1 MKKAD
6 VFKILALLIIFGGG
20 VWFSYDIVKKEPKLP
35 IFNPVDLIPEVVPD
49 SLRGVGLDFRVGPFN
64 LIDHHGQAFTEE
76 SLRGR
81 IYVTE
86 FFFTTCPS
94 ICKDMSAQ
102 MRRVQEAFADDDKV
116 HLVSHTVMPEV
127 DSVSVLAEYAARQ
140 GAMNGKWHYL
150 TGKKN
155 EIYRMA
161 RTQYFAVRDG
171 QFEGSGNVHDFIHTE
186 NFVLVDP
193 RKRLRGFYDGT
204 DPEDVDRLIED
215 IHILKKEFP

>member
-1 MKKAD
+1 MKKSD
-6 VFKILALLIIFGGG
+6 LLKIIALLLIFGTG
-20 VWFSYDIVKKEPKLP
+20 VWVSYYIVKPEPKLP
-35 IFNPVDLIPEVVPD
+35 IFSPADLIPEVVPD
-49 SLRGVGLDFRVGPFN
+49 SLRGIGIDFRVGPFN
-64 LIDHHGQAFTEE
+64 LVDHTGNPFTEKD
-76 SLRGR
+76 LNGK

-102 MRRVQEAFADDDKV
+102 MRRIQATFAENDKI
-116 HLVSHTVMPEV
+116 HLVSHTVMPEI
-127 DSVSVLAEYAARQ
+127 DSVAVLADYAALQ
-140 GAMNGKWHYL
+140 NAIPGKWHYL
-150 TGKKN
+150 TGEKS

-171 QFEGSGNVHDFIHTE
+171 NFEGRGTAHDFIHTE

-204 DPEDVDRLIED
+204 NKEDVDRLISD
-215 IHILKKEFP
+215 IRVLLNEFQ